1 MRIFIVNDIRRK
13 AELYETLLQSDLT
26 VATECDNLHQALN
39 AAKTHT
45 EDKISVIIVNTVSGE
60 EEKQKKEWEPENRN
74 EPKILQVQ
82 TFGNFEI
89 FYRGMPVPFRR
100 AKSKELLAYLID
112 RRGTT
117 VTTAEA
123 CAILWEDK
131 EYNFSLQRQFQTVVS
146 ELIKSLKVYKA
157 EQLISRRR
165 NCLSVDVSCL
175 DCDYYKLING
185 DPAVAGQYN
194 GEYMSNYSWA
204 EDTAGFLSQKYGNGF
219 GNGMKKNTL

>member
-1 MRIFIVNDIRRK
+1 
-13 AELYETLLQSDLT
+13 
-26 VATECDNLHQALN
+26 
-39 AAKTHT
+39 
-45 EDKISVIIVNTVSGE
+45 
-60 EEKQKKEWEPENRN
+60 
-74 EPKILQVQ
+74 
-82 TFGNFEI
+82 
-89 FYRGMPVPFRR
+89 
-100 AKSKELLAYLID
+100 LID

-165 NCLSVDVSCL
+165 NCLSVDVSYL